1 MHLVYKN
8 AFGLILPFL
17 FASTLQT
24 FLCTQ
29 QCNTNNMCPVQEFE
43 EKHVQQLNIFSW
55 HDVNVKD
62 TVKPFF
68 TSWIIF
74 VLSGL

>member
-1 MHLVYKN
+1 MHLVYKKE
-8 AFGLILPFL
+8 FGLSLPFL
-17 FASTLQT
+17 FALTLQA

-29 QCNTNNMCPVQEFE
+29 QCNINNMCPVQEFE
-43 EKHVQQLNIFSW
+43 GKHVQQLSIFSW
-55 HDVNVKD
+55 HDVNVKG

-68 TSWIIF
+68 TAWIIF